1 MKFYLS
7 GGISIGIYLLNN
19 SKFYITLNKFQN
31 MLVRKEGEIRYVMTV
46 YLREKHK
53 RMLDELATELKM
65 SKNEIIRQLI
75 KSAYTQYKKTQASQ
89 TTTEQ

>member
-1 MKFYLS
+1 
-7 GGISIGIYLLNN
+7 
-19 SKFYITLNKFQN
+19 
-31 MLVRKEGEIRYVMTV
+31 MLVRKKGEIRYVMSV

-53 RMLDELATELKM
+53 RMLDELATELRM

-75 KSAYTQYKKTQASQ
+75 KSAYTQYKKKANQ

>member
-1 MKFYLS
+1 M
-7 GGISIGIYLLNN
+7 I
-19 SKFYITLNKFQN
+19 
-31 MLVRKEGEIRYVMTV
+31 VRKEGEIRYVMTV

-53 RMLDELATELKM
+53 RMLDELAAELKM

-75 KSAYTQYKKTQASQ
+75 KSAYTQYKKKTQASQ

>member
-1 MKFYLS
+1 M
-7 GGISIGIYLLNN
+7 I
-19 SKFYITLNKFQN
+19 
-31 MLVRKEGEIRYVMTV
+31 VRKEGEIRYVLSL

-53 RMLDELATELKM
+53 RMLDELAAELKM

-89 TTTEQ
+89 TTTQQ

>member
-1 MKFYLS
+1 M
-7 GGISIGIYLLNN
+7 I
-19 SKFYITLNKFQN
+19 
-31 MLVRKEGEIRYVMTV
+31 VRKEGEIRYVLSL

-53 RMLDELATELKM
+53 RMLDELATELRM
-65 SKNEIIRQLI
+65 SKNEILRQLI